1 MTDKKS
7 QPDEL
12 TTAWDKKATVG
23 PYPKNCPEC
32 KHTSHRGRCETCL
45 AWKIDCATRKP

>member
-1 MTDKKS
+1 MTDKTS
-7 QPDEL
+7 QPEEL
-12 TTAWDKKATVG
+12 TAWAKRVMDG

-32 KHTSHRGRCETCL
+32 KHPSHSDPCETCL